1 MPGQPRDRVRPGAG
15 CMREEVAAPGK
26 SKGSLST
33 GPWEGAGGLQLL
45 GTRPW
50 LVLGG
55 GGLKGLGHAGAWQ
68 ALQEAGFRPA
78 GLVGTSIGAMVAAA
92 LAGGMGWRELAP
104 RAFDLRKEDLVRV
117 NRRVLWVNGL
127 RATSVFQSEPLR
139 EYIERTLPA
148 KEWTDLA
155 FPLQINAVDLAT
167 GETHWFG
174 HGARTDIPLTEAV
187 YASCALPV
195 LYPPAP
201 LGGSW
206 FVDGGTVDALP
217 LQRAQELGAT
227 GILALDAGSGAEV
240 DSGITV
246 ASGLVA
252 IHSRIFS
259 MASGRRRRET
269 VQNWS
274 GVPLRLVRPR
284 LDGYGSFDFQHAG
297 YFLEEGYRATRA
309 ALYRWGVEVSPA
321 AVAAPASALPRLP
334 ASGSVQD
341 EAVDGLPHGRGRETG
356 AVGQDTE
363 DHGTPPVSLEVP
375 R

>member
-1 MPGQPRDRVRPGAG
+1 MAH
-15 CMREEVAAPGK
+15 MREAGVAGEGGEELP
-26 SKGSLST
+26 SS
-33 GPWEGAGGLQLL
+33 GPWEGPGGLQLL

-104 RAFDLRKEDLVRV
+104 RAFSLRKEDLVRV

-139 EYIERTLPA
+139 EYIQRSLPV
-148 KEWTDLA
+148 KEWADLE

-174 HGARTDIPLTEAV
+174 PGARTDVSLADAV

-201 LGGSW
+201 LAGSW
-206 FVDGGTVDALP
+206 YVDGGAVDALP

-227 GILALDAGSGAEV
+227 GILAVDAGSGVEV
-240 DSGITV
+240 DPGVTV

-259 MASGRRRRET
+259 MASGRRRREA
-269 VQNWS
+269 VQNWK
-274 GVPLRLVRPR
+274 GIPLRLVRPR
-284 LDGYGSFDFQHAG
+284 LEGYGSFDFQHAG

-309 ALYRWGVEVSPA
+309 ALHRWGVEVSPA
-321 AVAAPASALPRLP
+321 AVEGPPPELPPLP
-334 ASGSVQD
+334 ASGGLQHQP
-341 EAVDGLPHGRGRETG
+341 VDGLPHSGGGEAG
-356 AVGQDTE
+356 AIGE
-363 DHGTPPVSLEVP
+363 DAEHKGTSAIGLEVTG
-375 R
+375 